1 MGKMLSFLRFV
12 GLHTVTTVFEGLKWL
27 SVGCMKLSGRQCNNA
42 ELGEVTLSENRKV
55 VQFERF

>member
-1 MGKMLSFLRFV
+1 MSV
-12 GLHTVTTVFEGLKWL
+12 GLHTVATVFEGLKWL
-27 SVGCMKLSGRQCNNA
+27 SVGCKKLSGQKHDNV